1 MPVVWRVFQTLTT
14 EGIDDFAD
22 RRISLKRP
30 RQSIGGIRNL
40 RKFLESGRTP
50 SEYGRKRRYQ
60 YVYIMNKIIRGC

>member
-1 MPVVWRVFQTLTT
+1 MTSLIVGSPSKDLANLWL
-14 EGIDDFAD
+14 
-22 RRISLKRP
+22 SLKI
-30 RQSIGGIRNL
+30 IGGIRNL